1 MVGIEPADPPTAN
14 RLVEPWTGSMWAH
27 PSFSRMWAWYDPKAG
42 GNCGDLGPYLQGDT
56 TGREPEEHWSGP
68 TQFEDSTMAE
78 SHCIRPGVYR
88 FWVGDYF
95 EPLKAFLI
103 DYVPIVPASPGANAA
118 LQVWNQT
125 AGVYETIEARNPDDT
140 GNVWADLVANVDI
153 GTTSYGE
160 TRALWIQNAHSDPEH
175 TLFQDEPSPSGSE
188 TDWFRFSVA
197 GSTSEWPQ
205 TEGKALARLYWDFSR
220 SKTDW
225 TTNYYDAITPNGRI
239 IRLHRFADH
248 VKESREA
255 VVALELMRP
264 DEDPKDTINV
274 TQRVIQITLANEP
287 PTASF
292 TSSCDSLTC
301 SFTDASSDPGGTIV
315 SRLWTFGDGDSST
328 VLNPIHAYDSPDF
341 YDVRLIVTDNG
352 GTADTLTQTV
362 PVALVTIT
370 DPDWITRPRTY
381 AWNVNV
387 TAGTP
392 PHTYQWWYRPFGP
405 GGQWQLV
412 GTASSYSLY
421 VGYANLGFT
430 LRCDVGDAADFS
442 ASDTHLVSTDWGYR
456 PMTGGPD

>member
-1 MVGIEPADPPTAN
+1 
-14 RLVEPWTGSMWAH
+14 
-27 PSFSRMWAWYDPKAG
+27 
-42 GNCGDLGPYLQGDT
+42 
-56 TGREPEEHWSGP
+56 
-68 TQFEDSTMAE
+68 
-78 SHCIRPGVYR
+78 
-88 FWVGDYF
+88 
-95 EPLKAFLI
+95 
-103 DYVPIVPASPGANAA
+103 
-118 LQVWNQT
+118 
-125 AGVYETIEARNPDDT
+125 
-140 GNVWADLVANVDI
+140 
-153 GTTSYGE
+153 
-160 TRALWIQNAHSDPEH
+160 
-175 TLFQDEPSPSGSE
+175 
-188 TDWFRFSVA
+188 
-197 GSTSEWPQ
+197 
-205 TEGKALARLYWDFSR
+205 
-220 SKTDW
+220 
-225 TTNYYDAITPNGRI
+225 
-239 IRLHRFADH
+239 
-248 VKESREA
+248 
-255 VVALELMRP
+255 
-264 DEDPKDTINV
+264 
-274 TQRVIQITLANEP
+274 
-287 PTASF
+287 
-292 TSSCDSLTC
+292 
-301 SFTDASSDPGGTIV
+301 
-315 SRLWTFGDGDSST
+315 